1 VSHERLDAGQKTLS
15 PDKAVAEP
23 QRLQIV
29 HCCGRF
35 TVNQG
40 GAERQARAVCE
51 ALAARGHRVTVIAR
65 RTGETGRV
73 VPSVTVH
80 ATIRAVDRG
89 RLFGVTYLGSAIS
102 RLVLAARGCD
112 ILHAHHLY
120 LDAAAALLAG
130 RICRRPVVAKV
141 TGAGPGGDLDR
152 LRKTAGGGGWLRLFG
167 RLDAVIAPSATCREE
182 LLRAGFPADRIRL
195 IPNGVD
201 VDRFRPQSPEGLTDT
216 SIPWSGPAVVFAG
229 RLVEGKGL
237 LELLE
242 AWPRVVREVPQAHLV
257 ILGSG
262 PLETVI
268 RARAAV
274 ASVGGRVHLMGEVS
288 DVRPYLRTA
297 AAFVFPSRAEG
308 LPNAMLEAMAMGLPC
323 VATRIGPIVEMAT
336 DGKEALLVPVQNPE
350 QLASALSAV
359 LQQPEL
365 GSRLGHAAR
374 KRVEAEFSLE
384 RQVDAVET
392 LYFRLTHGRR

>member
-1 VSHERLDAGQKTLS
+1 
-15 PDKAVAEP
+15 
-23 QRLQIV
+23 
-29 HCCGRF
+29 
-35 TVNQG
+35 
-40 GAERQARAVCE
+40 
-51 ALAARGHRVTVIAR
+51 VTVVAR
-65 RTGETGRV
+65 RTAEAGTV
-73 VPSVTVH
+73 VPGVTVH

-102 RLVLAARGCD
+102 RLLLATRGCD
-112 ILHAHHLY
+112 VLHAHHLY
-120 LDAAAALLAG
+120 LDAAAALVAG

-152 LRKTAGGGGWLRLFG
+152 LRRTAGGGYWLRLFG
-167 RLDAVIAPSATCREE
+167 RLDVVIAPSATCREE
-182 LLRAGFPADRIRL
+182 LLRAGFPADRVQL

-201 VDRFRPQSPEGLTDT
+201 VYRFRPQSPGGPTDT
-216 SIPWSGPAVVFAG
+216 PSPWSGPAVVFAG

-242 AWPRVVREVPQAHLV
+242 AWPRVVRDVPQAHLV

-262 PLETVI
+262 PLEAEI
-268 RARAAV
+268 RGRAAV
-274 ASVGGRVHLMGEVS
+274 ASVGGHVHLVGEMS

-297 AAFVFPSRAEG
+297 AAFVLPSRAEG

-323 VATRIGPIVEMAT
+323 VATRIGPIVEIAT
-336 DGKEALLVPVQNPE
+336 HGKEALLVPVQDPG

-359 LQQPEL
+359 LRQPEMS
-365 GSRLGHAAR
+365 SRLGHAAR

-384 RQVDAVET
+384 RQVDALET